1 MTPGEGG
8 RFFLCSCL
16 AGAGLGLFYGFLR
29 PLGARHRHWAD
40 GLFCLGAGAV
50 WLVLGF
56 GVFRGDLRPGL
67 FLGLPLGVL
76 LWEWG
81 PGALLRPVWR
91 GFWGCVWKI
100 LGAFSRVRKKVWNF
114 FKFPLSIRGKIGYN
128 RRQIPIPPST
138 LSGGIHMER
147 TAKRK
152 FIFRPGTRGMK
163 ILCTL
168 AVVLALVALAAGQLV
183 CHEIAAMTEEK
194 RQQAAGLE
202 QENKDL
208 QEKKD
213 ALGSVDSVKD
223 IAESELGYVNPDAV
237 VIGEK

>member
-56 GVFRGDLRPGL
+56 GVFRGELRPGL
-67 FLGLPLGVL
+67 FLGLPVGSL

-81 PGALLRPVWR
+81 PGVLLGPVWQE
-91 GFWGCVWKI
+91 FWGCIWKI
-100 LGAFSRVRKKVWNF
+100 LGIFPWVRKKVWIF
-114 FKFPLSIRGKIGYN
+114 LKFPLSIWRKIEYN
-128 RRQIPIPPST
+128 RKQIPIPPSA
-138 LSGGIHMER
+138 SPGGTHMER
-147 TAKRK
+147 KTKRK

-168 AVVLALVALAAGQLV
+168 VAVLALVALAAGQLV
-183 CHEIAAMTEEK
+183 RRDIAAMTEEK
-194 RQQAAGLE
+194 RQQAAELE
-202 QENKDL
+202 QENRKL